1 MASPFALSVLAIC
14 AIAFANVV
22 VSARVVKCPMLSTFQ
37 KAAQCSIVWLVPIIG
52 AVGIWAFLRSQY
64 NWNKFDTR
72 AYPEHSEKMVLL
84 ELDKSEHVGS
94 APSGVPHGD

>member
-1 MASPFALSVLAIC
+1 
-14 AIAFANVV
+14 
-22 VSARVVKCPMLSTFQ
+22 MLSAFQ

-72 AYPEHSEKMVLL
+72 AYLEHSEKMVLL
-84 ELDKSEHVGS
+84 ELDKSEHGG
-94 APSGVPHGD
+94 AATLGEHHGD

>member
-1 MASPFALSVLAIC
+1 
-14 AIAFANVV
+14 
-22 VSARVVKCPMLSTFQ
+22 MLSAFQ
-37 KAAQCSIVWLVPIIG
+37 KLAQCSIVWLVPIIG

-84 ELDKSEHVGS
+84 ELDKSEHIGS
-94 APSGVPHGD
+94 TPSGVPHAD

>member
-1 MASPFALSVLAIC
+1 M
-14 AIAFANVV
+14 ANVV
-22 VSARVVKCPMLSTFQ
+22 VSVQVIKCPMLSAFQ
-37 KAAQCSIVWLVPIIG
+37 KAAQCSIVWLAPIIG

-94 APSGVPHGD
+94 NHSGAPHGD